1 MIDRSLQVLL
11 VEDSPADAL
20 LVEVALEET
29 VPPVSLV
36 HATRLNEAIE
46 ALAKQE
52 FDIVFLDLGLP
63 DSQGLGSLERIHAV
77 APQVPII
84 ALTGLSDEEIAID
97 ALQSGASDYL
107 IKGQAGSAL
116 LERSMRY
123 AIERKK
129 TENQRIELMRAQSAQ
144 QEAEAANTA
153 KDEFLAT
160 LSHEL
165 RTPLNAILGWASL
178 LRTQEMDSETR
189 QKAYDTIE
197 RSARVQAQ
205 LIDDLLDVSRIITGK
220 LSLQQNP
227 LDVSEVARNTLDNLH
242 LQLVA
247 GELQLDHDL
256 QPNCFVCGDA
266 VRLQQ
271 IMWNLL
277 TNAVKFTPAQGTIT
291 VKVQRNEAA
300 KEIIFS
306 VRDSGQGI
314 DATFLPH
321 VFDRFRQ
328 ADGSTTR
335 RHGGLGLGLSI
346 VRHLAQS
353 HRGRVDAHSDG
364 AGKGAI
370 FQLFLPAIEDSSECT
385 ITPVQRATD
394 ATANTNTRSANAASA
409 NAASPRFTSAGANSM
424 GASSA
429 AAQSRQTLLLGYKIL
444 AIDDQADARAI
455 VQSAL
460 RVCGAHIKMAAS
472 AYEALQIVQS
482 WLPDIIVSDVGM
494 PDMDGYEL
502 MRRIRELPP
511 ESGGTIPSIA
521 LTGYSRAEERERAL
535 AAGFQTFLSKPID
548 TQLLTQTIADLL
560 KRG

>member
-36 HATRLNEAIE
+36 HATRLNDAIDV
-46 ALAKQE
+46 LTQQE

-63 DSQGLGSLERIHAV
+63 DSQGLGSFERIHTV

-84 ALTGLSDEEIAID
+84 ALTGLSDEKMAID

-107 IKGQAGSAL
+107 IKGQSGSAL

-129 TENQRIELMRAQSAQ
+129 TENQRIELIRAQTAQ

-178 LRTQEMDSETR
+178 LRTQEMDKETQ

-197 RSARVQAQ
+197 RSARIQAQ

-220 LSLQQNP
+220 LSLQQDP
-227 LDVSEVARNTLDNLH
+227 LDLSEIARNTLDNLH
-242 LQLVA
+242 PQLVA
-247 GELQLDHDL
+247 SDLQLDHDL
-256 QPNCFVCGDA
+256 QLNCWVRGDA

-271 IMWNLL
+271 IIWNLL
-277 TNAVKFTPAQGTIT
+277 TNAVKFTPAQGTIS
-291 VKVQRNEAA
+291 VQVRRDEAA
-300 KEIIFS
+300 QEIVFL

-314 DATFLPH
+314 DAMFLPH

-346 VRHLAQS
+346 VRHLAES
-353 HRGRVDAHSDG
+353 HGGRVSAHSDG
-364 AGKGAI
+364 AGTGST
-370 FQLFLPAIEDSSECT
+370 FQLILPALANDSDCT
-385 ITPVQRATD
+385 HAPHSTTLAANANSYS
-394 ATANTNTRSANAASA
+394 ATAVSASA
-409 NAASPRFTSAGANSM
+409 NPTSETSTNETFPDVRSVTGTN
-424 GASSA
+424 
-429 AAQSRQTLLLGYKIL
+429 RQTLLLGFKVL

-455 VQSAL
+455 IYSAL
-460 RVCGAHIKMAAS
+460 KACGAQVKTAAS
-472 AYEALQIVQS
+472 AYEALQLVQS
-482 WLPDIIVSDVGM
+482 WQPDIMVSDVGM

-502 MRRIRELPP
+502 MRRVRELAP
-511 ESGGTIPSIA
+511 ENGGAVPSIA

-560 KRG
+560 KRI